1 MAQSVPAPSN
11 YFGPITT
18 VPPAADPYVA
28 PLWRF
33 VITDLDSEVLTFLD
47 KLASQR
53 VVTYTLNQP
62 ATAEGVVP
70 SDNPEININ
79 ANDGYPFLSEG
90 RRLLLGF
97 RREGGDP
104 EWVIRYA
111 GIIMQVE
118 DAPPQQDISYSHYTA
133 YDPWQLLFRR
143 PVVNYIT
150 GKLPGPKGISWDD
163 TQGSVIAGQ
172 VLRNTIT
179 WHGDAFI
186 DAGVAYGGTP
196 FYAGTIATTLD
207 MDINFAQGTSVGDAW
222 VQLVETATMDI
233 VLSPIYDPVNRPGYL
248 CELNIYG
255 QAGSDKDEAI
265 FAWDLP
271 SRSLTGI
278 SRLLDGTQRANVV
291 QLFAG
296 TGGVPAT
303 KVSDATSITAF
314 KEYWL
319 TQFLPGRNVKAA
331 VNALAAEQLAITKN
345 GQETVT
351 ISPAPER
358 APLPFTE
365 YFLGDRVPVY
375 ASNNLRDQL
384 SGYQRIYG
392 IPVEIAD
399 DATERIRQLLT
410 SQQV

>member
-1 MAQSVPAPSN
+1 MPASLPALSDP
-11 YFGPITT
+11 FGPITT
-18 VPPAADPYVA
+18 IPPAANPYVA
-28 PLWRF
+28 PLWKF
-33 VITDLDSEVLTFLD
+33 VVTDIDSVVLTMLD

-53 VVTYTLNQP
+53 MVTYTLNQP
-62 ATAEGVVP
+62 AVSEGLVP
-70 SDNPEININ
+70 SDNPEVNILHT
-79 ANDGYPFLSEG
+79 DGYPFLSEG

-97 RREGGDP
+97 RREGGSP
-104 EWVIRYA
+104 PWVIRFA

-118 DAPPQQDISYSHYTA
+118 DSPPNQDISYSHYTA
-133 YDPWQLLFRR
+133 YDPWQLMLRR

-163 TQGSVIAGQ
+163 TRGDVIAGQ
-172 VLRNTIT
+172 VLRNTIA
-179 WHGDAFI
+179 WHGNSFI
-186 DAGVAYGGTP
+186 DAGPDYGGTS
-196 FYAGTIATTLD
+196 FYTGTLQPTLQ

-222 VQLVETATMDI
+222 VQLVETSTMDI
-233 VLSPIYDPVNRPGYL
+233 VLTPIYDPVNRPGYL
-248 CELNIYG
+248 CELNVYD
-255 QAGSDKDEAI
+255 QAGTNQDEAI

-278 SRLLDGTQRANVV
+278 SDLFDGTQRANVV

-303 KVSDATSITAF
+303 KVSDATSIAAYQ
-314 KEYWL
+314 EYWQ
-319 TQFLPGRNVKAA
+319 TQFLPGRNVKEA
-331 VNALAAEQLAITKN
+331 VNAMALEMLSLQKN
-345 GQETVT
+345 GQQTVT

-375 ASNNLRDQL
+375 ASSNLRQAV

-392 IPVEIAD
+392 IPIEIAD

-410 SQQV
+410 SEN